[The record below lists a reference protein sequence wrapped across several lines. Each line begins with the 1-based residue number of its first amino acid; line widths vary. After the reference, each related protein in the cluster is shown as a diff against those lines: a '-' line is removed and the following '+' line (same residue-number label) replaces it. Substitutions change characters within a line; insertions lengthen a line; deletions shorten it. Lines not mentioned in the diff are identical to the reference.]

1 MRTLVTG
8 ATGHIG
14 RHLLEV
20 VPGPRVLTRDPAGAA
35 RRLGA
40 VEALAWDPGQPPPA
54 EAFRGVDVVY
64 HLAGEPVADGRWT
77 GEKKRRIRES
87 RVGSTRNL
95 VLGIERLT
103 ERPQVLVCA
112 SAVGYYGDRGDE
124 ELTEASPPGS
134 GFFPDVV
141 LAWEA
146 AAAPAVDAG
155 ASVALARTGLVL
167 ATDGPLARMLTL
179 ARLGLGGPIGGGR
192 AFWSWITLPDEVGAW
207 LHLLDHP
214 QVTGPV
220 NLVSPSP
227 VRQRDIAAA
236 LGRALHRPAVLPA
249 PSFGVRLVVGEFADE
264 ILASKRIVGDVLADS
279 GYTCVHAD
287 LDSAVRWLVA

>member
-1 MRTLVTG
+1 MSRIVVTG
-8 ATGHIG
+8 STGLIG
-14 RHLLEV
+14 TALVAALHERGDEVVRLVRRTPRAADEVQWDPASRHLDPTVLDGVDAV
-20 VPGPRVLTRDPAGAA
+20 VNLASAGAA
-35 RRLGA
+35 DQRWSPRFKHEFLSSRTDSTHA
-40 VEALAWDPGQPPPA
+40 VATA
-54 EAFRGVDVVY
+54 
-64 HLAGEPVADGRWT
+64 VAAADHAVRF
-77 GEKKRRIRES
+77 
-87 RVGSTRNL
+87 VN
-95 VLGIERLT
+95 
-103 ERPQVLVCA
+103 A
-112 SAVGYYGDRGDE
+112 SAIGYYGDRGDE
-124 ELTEASPPGS
+124 ELTEASPPGT

-179 ARLGLGGPIGGGR
+179 ARLGLGGPLGGGR

-214 QVTGPV
+214 EVTGPV

-227 VRQRDIAAA
+227 VRQREIAAA

-249 PSFGVRLVVGEFADE
+249 PAFGVRLVVGEFADE

-279 GYTCVHAD
+279 GYTCTHPD